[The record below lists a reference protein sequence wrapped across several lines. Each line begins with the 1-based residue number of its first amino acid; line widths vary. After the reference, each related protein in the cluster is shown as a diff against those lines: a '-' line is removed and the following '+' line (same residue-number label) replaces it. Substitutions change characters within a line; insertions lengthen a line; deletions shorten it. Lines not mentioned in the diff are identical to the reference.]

1 MKMLS
6 FIFLVGSAVCLTA
19 FGGTEQNRSVGF
31 VLRPCETFY
40 RLESITGIED
50 IGYRVGETVVASN
63 ADTGVC
69 VDLILNAQDC
79 DSLTWIPPSSGYWV
93 LENSYYGA
101 VRFFADTE
109 DYGFVGDGTKANPL
123 LVLEANDLSAFHDG
137 GTIADGFV
145 LKLSHML
152 GIESL
157 DIIPN
162 LAFVDLGD
170 DCYRITVPESDELF
184 RSRSVFFFKDTV
196 KDGPNR
202 KVPEMNKPMGI
213 SFSGDN
219 WIGDSEAVSTL
230 HITSPSGKITEE
242 TFSGTGLFRFVFDE
256 KGRWHVT
263 LETETLALSGAI
275 NVGRT
280 GTQILL
286 R

>member
-6 FIFLVGSAVCLTA
+6 FILLAGFAICQTA
-19 FGGTEQNRSVGF
+19 FGEAGQNGSVGF
-31 VLRPCETFY
+31 ILRPCETFY
-40 RLESITGIED
+40 RLESTAGIEN
-50 IGYRVGETVVASN
+50 IGYRAGESVVASN
-63 ADTGVC
+63 IDTGICLEV
-69 VDLILNAQDC
+69 VSNAQEG
-79 DSLTWIPPSSGYWV
+79 DSQTWIPPSSGYWM

-109 DYGFVGDGTKANPL
+109 DYGFTGYGTKEDPL

>member
-6 FIFLVGSAVCLTA
+6 FIFLVGSAVWLTA

-109 DYGFVGDGTKANPL
+109 DYGFVGDGTKENPL
-123 LVLEANDLSAFHDG
+123 LVFEPDDISAFNDSG
-137 GTIADGFV
+137 AVADGFIV
-145 LKLSHML
+145 KLCNML

-157 DIIPN
+157 DIFPGRM
-162 LAFVDLGD
+162 FVDLGD
-170 DCYRITVPESDELF
+170 NSYRITVPESDELF
-184 RSRSVFFFKDTV
+184 RSRSVFFFKDT
-196 KDGPNR
+196 KQNGPNR
-202 KVPEMNKPMGI
+202 KVPELNKPMDI

-219 WIGDSEAVSTL
+219 WTGDSGSVSML
-230 HITSPSGKITEE
+230 RITSPSGRITEK
-242 TFSGTGLFRFVFDE
+242 TFSGTGLFRFEFDE
-256 KGRWHVT
+256 KGHWCVR
-263 LETETLALSGAI
+263 LETEAQILSGVI
-275 NVGRT
+275 KIGRT